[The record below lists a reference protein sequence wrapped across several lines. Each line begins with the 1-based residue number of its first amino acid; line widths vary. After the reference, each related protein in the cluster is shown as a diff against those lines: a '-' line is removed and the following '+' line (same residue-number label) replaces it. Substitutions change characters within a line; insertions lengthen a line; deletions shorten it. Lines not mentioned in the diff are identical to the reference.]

1 MNELDKE
8 LNNLTQT
15 REIKSIQFGLFSP
28 DEIRKS
34 SVCEVTKADTF
45 DASEPVINGLFDP
58 RMGVIE
64 RGPECATC
72 ENNHTM
78 CPGHFGHIELT
89 LPVFHLH
96 LLQDYVMKLLPC
108 ICFRCSSLLVD
119 KENNKKLL
127 RELKGKKGEK
137 RFKIINKASKRT
149 QKTSLCCHNE
159 GCRVIQPMKYT
170 MLTSDKIRSIEKK
183 IPGLETHVVVAIIA
197 EFSDEAIKDIT
208 LPKKHR
214 ITPEHCYE
222 IFRKITDAD
231 CKFLGFNP
239 VFSRPEWM
247 ICTVLPVPPP
257 SVRPSVQRDNNQRS
271 EDDLTYVLLMI
282 IKANIQLRKRIE
294 NEDEQRKI
302 DVSYELLQWNVA
314 TLISNKIAG
323 IVKNVQRSGKVIKS
337 LTERIR
343 GKHGR
348 LRGNLLGKRVDQSA
362 RTVIGPDPLISIE
375 EYGVPEK
382 IAMINTFPDVV
393 TEDNIEEL
401 RQIVRNGPNVH
412 PGAKKIQ
419 RLEYDCFGNPS
430 PCMIN
435 LKHIDPSSVKLKVG
449 DIVHRHLKNGDISLF
464 NRQPSL
470 HRMSMMAHKIVIVK
484 GNTFRLNVFVCLSGD
499 TVINTDMGSTT
510 IADFK
515 NYWKTHKIKSSD
527 WNSGKNV
534 YDCSVN
540 KFHEIVPKDLGFK
553 SYEIILENGD
563 KIKATQE
570 HPFYTKESNRIE
582 AKDLKVGDY
591 LVGYEEDLPP
601 IDYKTGITILS
612 EIDVKKVIPLKTN
625 SNNVIKYLK
634 KLNLIDIKCND
645 KKQIILAGLLGH
657 LFGDGTLWWNDKN
670 VHLTFRSENHKDISS
685 IQKDLISLGFDEK
698 IVKIH
703 EKRKCNNREI
713 KQIDGTVLSFNSNG
727 IFTIDIR
734 RRPIAMMFK
743 ALGMPNGDRVT
754 QEFGIPYWIMN
765 GSAMVKRQF
774 LKGYFGTD
782 CSGPKVDNRTGYR
795 FKNICFKMSKIE
807 GKSPVKFFE
816 EICSILNDFGISTLP
831 ISVSSGNIR
840 KNGDHTFSYRGTLK
854 SDIKNMQQFCQK
866 IGYLYKKERQKE
878 AMYIAE
884 YCKYINRLNPCN
896 KGRKG
901 YVNVLKY
908 TDWCNQY
915 TIKDTGLVWKR
926 ISAINEIS
934 LEKAYD
940 ITTCDDNHNFI
951 SSRILS
957 KNCHP
962 YNADFDGD
970 EMNTFLPQSLQTRVE
985 LQEIAGV
992 SKQIISPAKSTPIIS
1007 VAQDSM
1013 VGSYLLTKSDFATSG
1028 EKLFQYIMPN
1038 IQLKTGFNIFEERKK
1053 EKITGKE
1060 LYSYILPNVS
1070 LKNIKY
1076 DEKVYQKGVE
1086 IKNGN
1091 IIDGLMAKGT
1101 LSGGSNGIIQAINN
1115 QFGPKVCRDFLDN
1128 LQRLVVCWLDD
1139 VGFTV
1144 GFGDSIPKNDIK
1156 DDIEKILSEKRKESD
1171 ELIRK
1176 AQIGLYEPYL
1186 SNELKMKKLE
1196 LEIGNIGRSSTQEV
1210 ENIVMNNLS
1219 KKNNFMI
1226 SVKSGSKGNAGNLNQ
1241 IMGTV
1246 GQRLIDGERISYGL
1260 TGRTTSHFTMYDIGL
1275 SSRGYVYNSYMNG
1288 MTPQEFY
1295 MTTMNARM
1303 DAISSNI
1310 KTAQTGYMQRKLIK
1324 AMEDLKVEYDGTVRD
1339 ACGNIVQITYGED
1352 GLDSVKL
1359 EHIPLRLINKS
1370 DKQMEN
1376 DYLIEVDD
1384 FTKAFV
1390 KKETWDKIQKD
1401 RKDNEKLLDEEWKY
1415 LTAERKNLRYKYFKN
1430 SLEKVEKYLS
1440 PVNFERMIHQVKNQ
1454 FHVKKY
1460 NLSDLTPAD
1469 VIKLTDDLI
1478 NYINKY
1484 NVNCDYSPVL
1494 KIMIKSHLSAK
1505 QCIYKYRLP
1514 NTILKHIVRLIKHKI
1529 LHSIINPGEMVGI
1542 VAAQSIGEPLTQL
1555 VLKSYH
1561 QSGGLSNQSVVTTGG
1576 IPRMQEIINTA
1587 TNIKTPSMTI
1597 YLKQEYCES
1606 KEIAFEVKNQLEY
1619 TELKD
1624 LLISSEILYL
1634 PEKEKGKFNEE
1645 EDEYKIYKEIAEL
1658 TEIQCPS
1665 QEDLSNWVLW
1675 MEFDREAMLRKN
1687 IYLNDIYEE
1696 IIRNCNVDTE
1706 IECVVS
1712 NMNGNH
1718 LTLRIRVAKSLDEDE
1733 GYIPFFK
1740 HIGDNLLNLPLR
1752 GIEGIKSIDVLS
1764 NNKIFYN
1771 PDGSVESKKEW
1782 YLKTFGSNLISIMSN
1797 KYVDTIR
1804 TTTND
1809 INEIYNLYGI
1819 EGARTAI
1826 IREIKLNIKEG
1837 AGADINN
1844 RHYCVLA
1851 DLMTHRGK
1859 MMCISRHGFGSSPF
1873 MSPLGKA
1880 SYETMDK
1887 ILISSGVFASLDNMN
1902 GTSSNIIAGQSV
1914 RAGTNSFEL
1923 HINKNLLPEP
1933 KLNTSDNLYPPEQN
1947 VNELP
1952 ETNFSPSFAPM
1963 DSNTDNLNSDID
1975 NAFIK
1980 KMAESKEVKLE
1991 DYMKVINSQSSIID
2005 DSNFDFGYNIN
2016 NITNIKS
2023 NNIKNININIV
2034 KN

>member
-1 MNELDKE
+1 MNELEKE
-8 LNNLTQT
+8 LNNLTPT
-15 REIKSIQFGLFSP
+15 RDIKSIQFGLFSP
-28 DEIRKS
+28 NEIKTS
-34 SVCEVTKADTF
+34 SVCEVTKAETF
-45 DASEPVINGLFDP
+45 DGSEPIINGLFDP

-78 CPGHFGHIELT
+78 CPGHFGHIDLT

-96 LLQDYVMKLLPC
+96 LLQEYVMKLLPC
-108 ICFRCSSLLVD
+108 ICFRCSSLLVN
-119 KENNKKLL
+119 KENKKLL
-127 RELKGKKGEK
+127 RELKGKKRQE
-137 RFKIINKASKRT
+137 RFKIIHTASKRT
-149 QKTSLCCHNE
+149 QKNSLCCHNE

-183 IPGLETHVVVAIIA
+183 IPGLEKDIVVAIIA
-197 EFSDEAIKDIT
+197 EFNDEAIKDIT
-208 LPKKHR
+208 LSKKHR

-222 IFRKITDAD
+222 IFRKITDND

-282 IKANIQLRKRIE
+282 IKANNQLRKRIE
-294 NEDEQRKI
+294 NEEDQRKI
-302 DVSYELLQWNVA
+302 DISYELLQWNVA

-343 GKHGR
+343 GKGGR
-348 LRGNLLGKRVDQSA
+348 IRGNLLGKRVDQSA

-401 RQIVRNGPNVH
+401 CQIVRNGPNIH

-419 RLEYDCFGNPS
+419 RTEYDCFGNPS

-435 LKHIDPSSVKLKVG
+435 LKHVDPSSIKLKVG

-484 GNTFRLNVFVCLSGD
+484 GNTFKLNVFVCLSGD

-540 KFHEIVPKDLGFK
+540 KFHEIVPDDLGFK

-625 SNNVIKYLK
+625 SNIVIKYLK

-657 LFGDGTLWWNDKN
+657 LFGDGTLRWNDKN
-670 VHLTFRSENHKDISS
+670 VQLTFRSANLEDISS

-703 EKRKCNNREI
+703 EKRRYNNREI
-713 KQIDGTVLSFNSNG
+713 KQINGNVLTFYSNG
-727 IFTIDIR
+727 IFTIDIK
-734 RRPIAMMFK
+734 RRPIATMFK
-743 ALGMPNGDRVT
+743 ALGMPNGDCVT

-765 GSAMVKRQF
+765 GSTMVKRQF
-774 LKGYFGTD
+774 LRGYFGTYSS
-782 CSGPKVDNRTGYR
+782 CPKVDNRTGYR
-795 FKNICFKMSKIE
+795 FHNICFKMSKIE

-816 EICSILNDFGISTLP
+816 EIYSILNDFGISTLP
-831 ISVSSGNIR
+831 ISVSSCNIR
-840 KNGDHTFSYRGTLK
+840 KNGDNAISYCGKIK

-926 ISAINEIS
+926 ISTINEIS
-934 LEKAYD
+934 LDKAYD

-957 KNCHP
+957 RNCNP

-1013 VGSYLLTKSDFATSG
+1013 VGSYLLTKSDFATTG

-1038 IQLKTGFNIFEERKK
+1038 IQLKSGINIFEERKK

-1060 LYSYILPNVS
+1060 LYSYILPNIS

-1076 DEKVYQKGVE
+1076 DEKVYEKGVE

-1101 LSGGSNGIIQAINN
+1101 LGGGSNGIIQAINN

-1128 LQRLVVCWLDD
+1128 LQRLVVSWLEDI
-1139 VGFTV
+1139 GFTV
-1144 GFGDSIPKNDIK
+1144 GFGDAIPKNDIK
-1156 DDIEKILSEKRKESD
+1156 DDIKKIIEEKKKESD
-1171 ELIRK
+1171 DLIRK
-1176 AQIGLYEPYL
+1176 AQLGLYEPYL
-1186 SNELKMKKLE
+1186 NNDLKMKKLE
-1196 LEIGNIGRSSTQEV
+1196 LEIKNIGYLTTQEIMK
-1210 ENIVMNNLS
+1210 IVMDNLS
-1219 KKNNFMI
+1219 RNNNFMI
-1226 SVKSGSKGNAGNLNQ
+1226 SVKSGSKGKPDNLNQ

-1246 GQRLIDGERISYGL
+1246 GQRLIGGERIPYGL
-1260 TGRTTSHFTMYDIGL
+1260 TGRTTSHFTKYDIGL
-1275 SSRGYVYNSYMNG
+1275 ASRGYIYNSYMNG

-1295 MTTMNARM
+1295 MTTMNSRT
-1303 DAISSNI
+1303 DAINSKI

-1339 ACGNIVQITYGED
+1339 ACGNIVQVTYGED
-1352 GLDSVKL
+1352 GFDSIKL

-1370 DKQMEN
+1370 DKQMN
-1376 DYLIEVDD
+1376 DDYSIEVGDI
-1384 FTKAFV
+1384 TKLFV
-1390 KKETWDKIQKD
+1390 TEETWTKIQKD
-1401 RKDNEKLLDEEWKY
+1401 KKDNNMILKEEWTY
-1415 LTAERKNLRYKYFKN
+1415 LFNERNNLRNTYFKN
-1430 SLEKVEKYLS
+1430 SLDKVGKYLS
-1440 PVNFERMIHQVKNQ
+1440 PVNFERMIHQVINQ
-1454 FHVKKY
+1454 FHIKKY
-1460 NLSDLTPAD
+1460 GLSDLTPID
-1469 VIKLTDDLI
+1469 VITMTDDLI
-1478 NYINKY
+1478 DYINKY
-1484 NVNCDYSPVL
+1484 NVNCDYSPIL
-1494 KIMIKSHLSAK
+1494 KIMIKSHLSVK

-1514 NTILKHIVRLIKHKI
+1514 IKILKHITRLIKHKVLYAI
-1529 LHSIINPGEMVGI
+1529 VNPGEMVGVI
-1542 VAAQSIGEPLTQL
+1542 AAQSIGEPLTQL
-1555 VLKSYH
+1555 VLGSYH
-1561 QSGGLSNQSVVTTGG
+1561 RSGGLSNQSVATTSG
-1576 IPRMQEIINTA
+1576 IPRMQEIINIA
-1587 TNIKTPSMTI
+1587 KVIKTPSMTI
-1597 YLKQEYCES
+1597 YLKPEYS
-1606 KEIAFEVKNQLEY
+1606 DNKEIAFDVKNQLEY

-1624 LLISSEILYL
+1624 LLLSSEILYL
-1634 PEKEKGKFNEE
+1634 PEKEKGKFEE
-1645 EDEYKIYKEIAEL
+1645 EQKEYKIYREIAEL

-1665 QEDLSNWVLW
+1665 KEDLSNWVLW

-1687 IYLNDIYEE
+1687 VYLNDIYEE
-1696 IIRNCNVDTE
+1696 IIRNCNVDTD
-1706 IECVVS
+1706 IECIVS
-1712 NMNGNH
+1712 NMNGNN
-1718 LTLRIRVAKSLDEDE
+1718 LTLRIRVTKVLNEED
-1733 GYIPFFK
+1733 GYISFFK
-1740 HIGDNLLNLPLR
+1740 HIGDNLMKLPLR
-1752 GIEGIKSIDVLS
+1752 GIEGINNVDVLS
-1764 NNKIFYN
+1764 SNKIVYK

-1782 YLKTFGSNLISIMSN
+1782 YLKTFGSNLIAILSN

-1826 IREIKLNIKEG
+1826 IREIKSNIRDG
-1837 AGADINN
+1837 AGANINN

-1851 DLMTHRGK
+1851 DLMTYRGQP
-1859 MMCISRHGFGSSPF
+1859 MCISRHGFGASPF
-1873 MSPLGKA
+1873 MSPLGRA

-1887 ILISSGVFASLDNMN
+1887 ILISSGVFASKDNME
-1902 GTSSNIIAGQSV
+1902 GTSSNIIAGQTV
-1914 RAGTNSFEL
+1914 KAGTNSFEL

-1933 KLNTSDNLYPPEQN
+1933 KNEINTLYPPEQN
-1947 VNELP
+1947 VNEIP
-1952 ETNFSPSFAPM
+1952 ETKFSPAFAPM
-1963 DSNTDNLNSDID
+1963 DSHNDFNID
-1975 NAFIK
+1975 NTFIK
-1980 KMAESKEVKLE
+1980 KMSESKEVKLE
-1991 DYMKVINSQSSIID
+1991 DYMKLINSQSSVVD
-2005 DSNFDFGYNIN
+2005 DNNFDFGYNMN
-2016 NITNIKS
+2016 NFTQIKS
-2023 NNIKNININIV
+2023 NNINNINIDIV

>member
-1 MNELDKE
+1 
-8 LNNLTQT
+8 
-15 REIKSIQFGLFSP
+15 
-28 DEIRKS
+28 
-34 SVCEVTKADTF
+34 
-45 DASEPVINGLFDP
+45 
-58 RMGVIE
+58 
-64 RGPECATC
+64 
-72 ENNHTM
+72 M

-119 KENNKKLL
+119 KENKKLL
-127 RELKGKKGEK
+127 RELKGKKGEE

-159 GCRVIQPMKYT
+159 GCRVIQPMQYT
-170 MLTSDKIRSIEKK
+170 MLTPDKNRSIDKT

-222 IFRKITDAD
+222 IFRKITDDD

-294 NEDEQRKI
+294 NEEEQRKI

-401 RQIVRNGPNVH
+401 RQIVRNGPNIH

-484 GNTFRLNVFVCLSGD
+484 GNTFKLNVFVCLTGD

-612 EIDVKKVIPLKTN
+612 EIDVKKVILLKTN

-645 KKQIILAGLLGH
+645 KKQIILSGLLGH
-657 LFGDGTLWWNDKN
+657 LFGDGTLWWNDKS
-670 VHLTFRSENHKDISS
+670 VHLTFRSENHEDISS
-685 IQKDLISLGFDEK
+685 IQKDLISLGIDEK

-816 EICSILNDFGISTLP
+816 EIYSILNDFGISTLP
-831 ISVSSGNIR
+831 ISVSSRNIR

-896 KGRKG
+896 KGTKSHL
-901 YVNVLKY
+901 NILKY

-926 ISAINEIS
+926 ISTINEIS

-962 YNADFDGD
+962 YNADFDG
-970 EMNTFLPQSLQTRVE
+970 
-985 LQEIAGV
+985 
-992 SKQIISPAKSTPIIS
+992 
-1007 VAQDSM
+1007 
-1013 VGSYLLTKSDFATSG
+1013 
-1028 EKLFQYIMPN
+1028 KL
-1038 IQLKTGFNIFEERKK
+1038 
-1053 EKITGKE
+1053 
-1060 LYSYILPNVS
+1060 V
-1070 LKNIKY
+1070 
-1076 DEKVYQKGVE
+1076 
-1086 IKNGN
+1086 
-1091 IIDGLMAKGT
+1091 
-1101 LSGGSNGIIQAINN
+1101 AINRR
-1115 QFGPKVCRDFLDN
+1115 V
-1128 LQRLVVCWLDD
+1128 
-1139 VGFTV
+1139 
-1144 GFGDSIPKNDIK
+1144 
-1156 DDIEKILSEKRKESD
+1156 
-1171 ELIRK
+1171 LI
-1176 AQIGLYEPYL
+1176 
-1186 SNELKMKKLE
+1186 
-1196 LEIGNIGRSSTQEV
+1196 
-1210 ENIVMNNLS
+1210 
-1219 KKNNFMI
+1219 
-1226 SVKSGSKGNAGNLNQ
+1226 
-1241 IMGTV
+1241 
-1246 GQRLIDGERISYGL
+1246 
-1260 TGRTTSHFTMYDIGL
+1260 
-1275 SSRGYVYNSYMNG
+1275 
-1288 MTPQEFY
+1288 
-1295 MTTMNARM
+1295 
-1303 DAISSNI
+1303 
-1310 KTAQTGYMQRKLIK
+1310 
-1324 AMEDLKVEYDGTVRD
+1324 
-1339 ACGNIVQITYGED
+1339 
-1352 GLDSVKL
+1352 
-1359 EHIPLRLINKS
+1359 
-1370 DKQMEN
+1370 
-1376 DYLIEVDD
+1376 
-1384 FTKAFV
+1384 
-1390 KKETWDKIQKD
+1390 
-1401 RKDNEKLLDEEWKY
+1401 
-1415 LTAERKNLRYKYFKN
+1415 
-1430 SLEKVEKYLS
+1430 
-1440 PVNFERMIHQVKNQ
+1440 
-1454 FHVKKY
+1454 
-1460 NLSDLTPAD
+1460 
-1469 VIKLTDDLI
+1469 
-1478 NYINKY
+1478 
-1484 NVNCDYSPVL
+1484 
-1494 KIMIKSHLSAK
+1494 
-1505 QCIYKYRLP
+1505 
-1514 NTILKHIVRLIKHKI
+1514 
-1529 LHSIINPGEMVGI
+1529 
-1542 VAAQSIGEPLTQL
+1542 
-1555 VLKSYH
+1555 
-1561 QSGGLSNQSVVTTGG
+1561 
-1576 IPRMQEIINTA
+1576 
-1587 TNIKTPSMTI
+1587 
-1597 YLKQEYCES
+1597 
-1606 KEIAFEVKNQLEY
+1606 
-1619 TELKD
+1619 
-1624 LLISSEILYL
+1624 
-1634 PEKEKGKFNEE
+1634 
-1645 EDEYKIYKEIAEL
+1645 
-1658 TEIQCPS
+1658 
-1665 QEDLSNWVLW
+1665 
-1675 MEFDREAMLRKN
+1675 
-1687 IYLNDIYEE
+1687 
-1696 IIRNCNVDTE
+1696 
-1706 IECVVS
+1706 
-1712 NMNGNH
+1712 
-1718 LTLRIRVAKSLDEDE
+1718 
-1733 GYIPFFK
+1733 
-1740 HIGDNLLNLPLR
+1740 
-1752 GIEGIKSIDVLS
+1752 
-1764 NNKIFYN
+1764 
-1771 PDGSVESKKEW
+1771 
-1782 YLKTFGSNLISIMSN
+1782 
-1797 KYVDTIR
+1797 
-1804 TTTND
+1804 
-1809 INEIYNLYGI
+1809 
-1819 EGARTAI
+1819 
-1826 IREIKLNIKEG
+1826 
-1837 AGADINN
+1837 
-1844 RHYCVLA
+1844 
-1851 DLMTHRGK
+1851 
-1859 MMCISRHGFGSSPF
+1859 
-1873 MSPLGKA
+1873 
-1880 SYETMDK
+1880 
-1887 ILISSGVFASLDNMN
+1887 
-1902 GTSSNIIAGQSV
+1902 
-1914 RAGTNSFEL
+1914 
-1923 HINKNLLPEP
+1923 
-1933 KLNTSDNLYPPEQN
+1933 
-1947 VNELP
+1947 
-1952 ETNFSPSFAPM
+1952 
-1963 DSNTDNLNSDID
+1963 
-1975 NAFIK
+1975 
-1980 KMAESKEVKLE
+1980 
-1991 DYMKVINSQSSIID
+1991 
-2005 DSNFDFGYNIN
+2005 
-2016 NITNIKS
+2016 
-2023 NNIKNININIV
+2023 
-2034 KN
+2034 